1 MHGASFRNRLKSSPV
16 LPAPGAPSAALPA
29 ARASGGKPNRTRE
42 YKPSAHAGRAGS
54 IRRTPFPP
62 PPVGAVGG
70 CSQRRR
76 NSVRPRKTPRQPEG
90 ESARACADAE
100 DPFPHARGS
109 PHGQAS
115 YRRVFPCGSPH
126 RQPAF
131 PKKRGQPLRP
141 PGLPGPA
148 RGAAS
153 SVSSSAFPACRSCR
167 RGTSEAPPP
176 SADAVPEAQAYTPAL
191 RFFRHP
197 PRRSPPFLR
206 ACGSG
211 SCSR

>member
-29 ARASGGKPNRTRE
+29 ARASGGKPKRTRE

-76 NSVRPRKTPRQPEG
+76 NSVRPRKAPRQPEG
-90 ESARACADAE
+90 ESARTCAE
-100 DPFPHARGS
+100 CRGPFPAR
-109 PHGQAS
+109 P
-115 YRRVFPCGSPH
+115 
-126 RQPAF
+126 RQPAQAAGF
-131 PKKRGQPLRP
+131 PEEARAALAS

>member
-16 LPAPGAPSAALPA
+16 LPAPGAPSAALPV
-29 ARASGGKPNRTRE
+29 ARVSGGKPKRTRE

-76 NSVRPRKTPRQPEG
+76 DSVRPRKAPRQPEG

-115 YRRVFPCGSPH
+115 YRRVFPAAARTGSRLSRRSTGSPCVPGFARTCPGSCFL
-126 RQPAF
+126 RQLICF
-131 PKKRGQPLRP
+131 SSMPKLSERNER
-141 PGLPGPA
+141 
-148 RGAAS
+148 
-153 SVSSSAFPACRSCR
+153 SSSAVS
-167 RGTSEAPPP
+167 
-176 SADAVPEAQAYTPAL
+176 
-191 RFFRHP
+191 
-197 PRRSPPFLR
+197 
-206 ACGSG
+206 
-211 SCSR
+211 